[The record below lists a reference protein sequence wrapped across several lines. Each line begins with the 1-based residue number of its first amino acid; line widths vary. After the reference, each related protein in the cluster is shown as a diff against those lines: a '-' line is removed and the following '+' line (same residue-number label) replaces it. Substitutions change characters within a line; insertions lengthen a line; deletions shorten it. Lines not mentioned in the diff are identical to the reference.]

1 MTFHVKLIKLRKGQG
16 FTQST
21 FAEAVG
27 VSRQSVYKWETG
39 QSYPDVEKL
48 LKIARMFGVTVDEL
62 IDDSLPCR
70 YTDKA
75 EKKAEV
81 AAPAEVA
88 PVAEEAVAE
97 EAVAV
102 EPAAAEEK
110 PEEKEPASAEDKKP
124 SGMGRFFG
132 ALFGRKK

>member
-16 FTQST
+16 LTQST

-48 LKIARMFGVTVDEL
+48 LKIARMFGITVDEL
-62 IDDSLPCR
+62 IDDTLPCR
-70 YTDKA
+70 YTDKVG
-75 EKKAEV
+75 KKAEAV
-81 AAPAEVA
+81 EETAAVEEVKENEETA
-88 PVAEEAVAE
+88 PVVEEKAEENE
-97 EAVAV
+97 E
-102 EPAAAEEK
+102 
-110 PEEKEPASAEDKKP
+110 KKP

-132 ALFGRKK
+132 AIFGRKK

>member
-81 AAPAEVA
+81 AAPVEVA
-88 PVAEEAVAE
+88 PVSEETVAE
-97 EAVAV
+97 
-102 EPAAAEEK
+102 EPAAAEENT
-110 PEEKEPASAEDKKP
+110 SAV
-124 SGMGRFFG
+124 RV
-132 ALFGRKK
+132 

>member
-75 EKKAEV
+75 EKKAEE
-81 AAPAEVA
+81 AAPVDVA
-88 PVAEEAVAE
+88 PVAE

-110 PEEKEPASAEDKKP
+110 PEEKEPIAAEDKKP

>member
-16 FTQST
+16 HTQST

-39 QSYPDVEKL
+39 QSYPDVERL

-62 IDDSLPCR
+62 IDDALPCR
-70 YTDKA
+70 FTDTADKKQ
-75 EKKAEV
+75 EKKEE
-81 AAPAEVA
+81 AAVET
-88 PVAEEAVAE
+88 VAEETVE
-97 EAVAV
+97 EAAP
-102 EPAAAEEK
+102 EAEIPAAEEK
-110 PEEKEPASAEDKKP
+110 SEEKKP

-132 ALFGRKK
+132 AIFGRKK

>member
-16 FTQST
+16 HTQST

-48 LKIARMFGVTVDEL
+48 LKIARLFGVTVDEL
-62 IDDSLPCR
+62 IDDALPCR
-70 YTDKA
+70 FTDKA
-75 EKKAEV
+75 PVE
-81 AAPAEVA
+81 APAE
-88 PVAEEAVAE
+88 AV
-97 EAVAV
+97 
-102 EPAAAEEK
+102 AAEEK
-110 PEEKEPASAEDKKP
+110 PAEAEKAEEKAEEAPEASEAPAAEEKKTEEKKP

>member
-16 FTQST
+16 YTQST

-48 LKIARMFGVTVDEL
+48 LKIARMFGITVDEL
-62 IDDSLPCR
+62 IDDALPCR
-70 YTDKA
+70 YTDKVG
-75 EKKAEV
+75 KKAEAV
-81 AAPAEVA
+81 EEAPVA
-88 PVAEEAVAE
+88 PVEEKVEEAPTAPVVEEKAEENE
-97 EAVAV
+97 E
-102 EPAAAEEK
+102 
-110 PEEKEPASAEDKKP
+110 KKP

-132 ALFGRKK
+132 AIFGRKK